1 MANLIYY
8 GDERKEFQEEFKKEL
23 PNLKAVRIIVGKLQ
37 KHFKLGDVD
46 LDFTSGRNHSHA
58 SRWHITINVEQTNF
72 GVICHELAHVFQA
85 RKLEHEAGDKW
96 HTKKHKRIMKRML
109 AYCRKKNWFEV
120 ELGRRLAEKPFKP
133 ELTKEEQ
140 RAKRIKQLE
149 IRKQSYTRKIKL
161 SENRVRKLNRQIS
174 ALKRF
179 V

>member
-1 MANLIYY
+1 MTNLIYY
-8 GDERKEFQEEFKKEL
+8 RDEKKEFQEEFKKEL
-23 PNLKAVRIIVGKLQ
+23 PSLEAVRIVVCKLQ

-58 SRWHITINVEQTNF
+58 SRWHITINVGQTNF

-85 RKLEHEAGDKW
+85 QKLEHESGDKW

-120 ELGRRLAEKPFKP
+120 ELDRRLAEKPIKP
-133 ELTKEEQ
+133 EPTKEEQ
-140 RAKRIKQLE
+140 RVHRIRQLE
-149 IRKQSYTRKIKL
+149 IRKQSYERKIKL
-161 SENRVRKLNRQIS
+161 SENKIKKLNRQIS